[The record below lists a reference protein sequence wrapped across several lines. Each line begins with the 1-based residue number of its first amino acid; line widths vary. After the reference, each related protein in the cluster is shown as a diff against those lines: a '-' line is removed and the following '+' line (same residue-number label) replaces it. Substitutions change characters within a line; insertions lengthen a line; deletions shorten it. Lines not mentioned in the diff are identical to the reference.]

1 MSKEKKNQP
10 AETVENNDVLAEM
23 SRELQEAAAARKA
36 KLLKRAVPEERSL
49 ANALNTLTK
58 SDLEDVAFNVGVN
71 VKSSW
76 KKADLIAAIAPA
88 VQSFAGRW
96 LVTIVDE
103 QYSAFKHIVEKGGIT
118 TEFRE
123 DEMRL
128 DYFQGIGVVFG
139 GSVDGKVA

>member
-76 KKADLIAAIAPA
+76 KKADLIAGCSELRRPLAGHYCRRA
-88 VQSFAGRW
+88 VQCLQAYRREGRHHYR
-96 LVTIVDE
+96 VP
-103 QYSAFKHIVEKGGIT
+103 
-118 TEFRE
+118 
-123 DEMRL
+123 
-128 DYFQGIGVVFG
+128 
-139 GSVDGKVA
+139 